1 MSTFAFNFLDSDSTE
16 KDTSTLPTPT
26 TPIVPPV
33 LYSPPTN
40 PLNYPSTPLLAYPSI
55 SLTHS
60 STISSLPST
69 HDLVPGFEGGHK
81 TWESSVDLLDVL
93 GDCKGGTILELG
105 CGTSL
110 PTLYLLQKNPT
121 STATV
126 IDYNLPVIQTTT
138 FPNFHTN
145 RLSSHVKF
153 YSGDWNGLTDVG
165 VGEFD
170 VVIASETV
178 YTVEKTQESL
188 ELVRRHLKKGGVG
201 YVAGKRF
208 YFGCGGGMG
217 LFKELID
224 GEEFEWEVKEFDNG
238 KSNVRDIVIMRRRK

>member
-105 CGTSL
+105 EQAKTRSELGAKRRVRMNDASSSIRL
-110 PTLYLLQKNPT
+110 FAPRYNQRLDYED
-121 STATV
+121 V
-126 IDYNLPVIQTTT
+126 IL
-138 FPNFHTN
+138 
-145 RLSSHVKF
+145 
-153 YSGDWNGLTDVG
+153 
-165 VGEFD
+165 
-170 VVIASETV
+170 
-178 YTVEKTQESL
+178 
-188 ELVRRHLKKGGVG
+188 
-201 YVAGKRF
+201 
-208 YFGCGGGMG
+208 
-217 LFKELID
+217 
-224 GEEFEWEVKEFDNG
+224 
-238 KSNVRDIVIMRRRK
+238 